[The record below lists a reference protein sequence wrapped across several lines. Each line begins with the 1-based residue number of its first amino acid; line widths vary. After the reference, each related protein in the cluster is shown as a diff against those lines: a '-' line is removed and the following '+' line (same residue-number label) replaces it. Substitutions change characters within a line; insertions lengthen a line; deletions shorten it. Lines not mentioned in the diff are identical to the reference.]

1 MCGKNL
7 LLPQE
12 RKLIGKSKH
21 FETSL
26 GYDIMYLLF
35 TTTPKLLNLLGIR
48 YQLSIVYYI
57 PSCRLKRSTWFRM
70 DFHFIPGFVLPKEK
84 YLLHPRRGLN
94 KYVPI
99 FVLTPMQS
107 FKTSPKTQLL
117 SEDKDKRKIYLLL
130 SGQEKLKYQITTLG
144 GGGGGGGKNWE
155 VWWRGRRK

>member
-7 LLPQE
+7 LLSQE

-21 FETSL
+21 LETSL

-35 TTTPKLLNLLGIR
+35 TTTPKLFNLLGIR

-70 DFHFIPGFVLPKEK
+70 DFNFIPGFVLPKEK
-84 YLLHPRRGLN
+84 IFTTSRRGWN

-117 SEDKDKRKIYLLL
+117 SADKDKERYT
-130 SGQEKLKYQITTLG
+130 YFFR
-144 GGGGGGGKNWE
+144 GK
-155 VWWRGRRK
+155 KS

>member
-7 LLPQE
+7 LLHQE

-84 YLLHPRRGLN
+84 
-94 KYVPI
+94 I
-99 FVLTPMQS
+99 FT
-107 FKTSPKTQLL
+107 TSPTQLYRWHIWHSCCSAYVTHKKPQYTCL
-117 SEDKDKRKIYLLL
+117 AWLDRCRHEY
-130 SGQEKLKYQITTLG
+130 G
-144 GGGGGGGKNWE
+144 
-155 VWWRGRRK
+155 RGIC